1 MMNQTITFEGV
12 VRVEYSAG
20 DTDRKILVVESST
33 PDAVA
38 GESLANYV
46 ARQLGFPSEAE
57 FDAMLR
63 KLREQQVAGT
73 YNADERDAERTGV
86 QLRITI
92 EVLNPGVGT

>member
-1 MMNQTITFEGV
+1 MNQTITFEGV

-20 DTDRKILVVESST
+20 DTDRKILVAESST

-63 KLREQQVAGT
+63 KLREQRATGT

>member
-1 MMNQTITFEGV
+1 MNQTITFEGD

-20 DTDRKILVVESST
+20 DTDRKILVADSST
-33 PDAVA
+33 PDTVP
-38 GESLANYV
+38 GESLSNYI
-46 ARQLGFPSEAE
+46 ARQLGFPSDAE

-63 KLREQQVAGT
+63 KLREQQAAST
-73 YNADERDAERTGV
+73 YNAEERDAVRTGV